1 MFNWMDRFFG
11 LQENDTTVRHE
22 MTAGLIGFF
31 TVVYI
36 IAVNALILSE
46 AGMPLEAAIVATIVA
61 SVFGCLLMGFWGNAP
76 ILLVP
81 GMGIN
86 ALFSYT
92 MVQSMGLSWQ
102 EALAVVFV
110 SGVIFVTV
118 AFTRFAK
125 MLSAAVPHSLK
136 EAITV
141 GLGLFLMLIGLE
153 KGGIVERGT
162 SSILA
167 LGSLADAHVLAT
179 VLTVII
185 AVVLFIRNVP
195 GNFLITIVVGTII
208 AALFGLIDFG
218 SMNESSINATEAFAV
233 FGALSF
239 GNILSTTFW
248 VAVFSLT
255 MVLVFENIGLVHGQ
269 VAFIERPEKFSRAF
283 QATSVSAMSSGI
295 FGTSP
300 TVATVESAAGMTA
313 GGRTGLTSITA
324 GLLFL
329 VASFFIPVI
338 KLIPDSAIAPILII
352 IGFLMLQNI
361 KNLDMKDMTESF
373 PALLIVALIPF
384 TYSIADGI
392 AIGFIMYPILKI
404 AVGRAREVSP
414 TLYVIAGLFL
424 ANFIFHYLGLRI

>member
-1 MFNWMDRFFG
+1 MFNWIDRFFG
-11 LQENDTTVRHE
+11 IEVNGTTAKREV
-22 MTAGLIGFF
+22 TAGVIGFF

-46 AGMPLEAAIVATIVA
+46 AGMPIEAAIVATIVA
-61 SVFGCLLMGFWGNAP
+61 SVFGCLLMGFWGNVP

-92 MVQSMGLSWQ
+92 MVQSMGLTWQ

-110 SGVIFVTV
+110 SGVIFVIV
-118 AFTRFAK
+118 AFTRFSK
-125 MLSAAVPHSLK
+125 LISAAVPHSLK

-167 LGSLADAHVLAT
+167 LGSLGEAQVLAT
-179 VLTVII
+179 VLTFLVAII
-185 AVVLFIRNVP
+185 LFIRNVP

-208 AALFGLIDFG
+208 ATSFGLIDFSQAG
-218 SMNESSINATEAFAV
+218 NASFTAAEAFGV

-239 GNILSTTFW
+239 GNIFSMTFW
-248 VAVFSLT
+248 IAVFSLT

-269 VAFIERPEKFSRAF
+269 VSFINRPDRFSRAF
-283 QATSVSAMSSGI
+283 QANSISVMASGI

-300 TVATVESAAGMTA
+300 TVAAVESSAGMAA
-313 GGRTGLTSITA
+313 GGRTGLTTVVA

-329 VASFFIPVI
+329 VSAFFIPFI
-338 KLIPDSAIAPILII
+338 SLIPGSAIAPILMI
-352 IGFLMLQNI
+352 IGGLMLQNI
-361 KNLDMKDMTESF
+361 KHLDMKDMSESF
-373 PALLIVALIPF
+373 PALFIIAMIPF
-384 TYSIADGI
+384 TYSISDGI
-392 AIGFIMYPILKI
+392 AIGFILYPILKVAI
-404 AVGRAREVSP
+404 GKWKEVSP

-424 ANFIFHYLGLRI
+424 MNFVFQVVG

>member
-11 LQENDTTVRHE
+11 LQENDTTVKRE

-110 SGVIFVTV
+110 SGVIFVAV

-208 AALFGLIDFG
+208 AAFFGLIDLG
-218 SMNESSINATEAFAV
+218 SMNESSINAAEAFAV

-283 QATSVSAMSSGI
+283 QATSVSAMTSGI

-329 VASFFIPVI
+329 IASFFIPVI

-361 KNLDMKDMTESF
+361 KNLDMKDMSESF

-404 AVGRAREVSP
+404 AVGRGREVSP
-414 TLYVIAGLFL
+414 TLYVIASLFL
-424 ANFIFHYLGLRI
+424 ANFIFHYLG